1 MDKNSKFLKGPYCKI
16 QTPIR
21 WIFCGKPGKRLFY
34 KMKTSFKLALKKGKR
49 KDFKVYKKKKITK
62 KAVPARDVKIP
73 IVTKVIQQ

>member
-1 MDKNSKFLKGPYCKI
+1 
-16 QTPIR
+16 
-21 WIFCGKPGKRLFY
+21 
-34 KMKTSFKLALKKGKR
+34 MKTSFKLALKKGKR